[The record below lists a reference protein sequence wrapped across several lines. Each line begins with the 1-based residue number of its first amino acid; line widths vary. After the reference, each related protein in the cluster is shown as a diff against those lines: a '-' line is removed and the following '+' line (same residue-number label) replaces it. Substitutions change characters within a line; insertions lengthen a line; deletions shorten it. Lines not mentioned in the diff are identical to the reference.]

1 MKVMSKKKAKKKT
14 KTLQS
19 RSLVQST
26 QENAESKEDTKSVP
40 TVTPYPTAGR
50 KVTEFEERLDA
61 QLAGSKKPARGP
73 GGKFSSTSPA
83 AGPEI
88 DISVIG
94 QVVQIPFDLWSASQG
109 VPELK
114 ISNDES
120 IMLAKPVKQLLDH
133 YVPQVPEI
141 AWAWIS
147 LSAVSYSIMKSRLA
161 LIAEIRKNNP
171 SSERRM
177 DAARVAS
184 SSTKTQG
191 HGGPHPS
198 NVFPSLEQIQKLA

>member
-1 MKVMSKKKAKKKT
+1 MSKKKAKKKKSSSLET
-14 KTLQS
+14 GS
-19 RSLVQST
+19 RSVPDIKNQDKT
-26 QENAESKEDTKSVP
+26 QPVI
-40 TVTPYPTAGR
+40 TPYPTAGR

-61 QLAGSKKPARGP
+61 QMARGKKPARGP

-94 QVVQIPFDLWSASQG
+94 QVVQIPFDLWSVSQG

-161 LIAEIRKNNP
+161 LIAEIRKNKP

-177 DAARVAS
+177 DEARGVVNS
-184 SSTKTQG
+184 SKVPQG

-198 NVFPSLEQIQKLA
+198 NVFPSLDQIQKPAV

>member
-1 MKVMSKKKAKKKT
+1 MSKKKIKKKT
-14 KTLQS
+14 TNTAKS
-19 RSLVQST
+19 RLSAQLNGQIVQDQIT
-26 QENAESKEDTKSVP
+26 TVKSMP

-94 QVVQIPFDLWSASQG
+94 QVVQIPFDLWSVSQG
-109 VPELK
+109 VPDLK
-114 ISNDES
+114 ISSEES
-120 IMLAKPVKQLLDH
+120 VMLAKPVKQLLDH

-141 AWAWIS
+141 TWAWIS

-161 LIAEIRKNNP
+161 LITEIKKQKP
-171 SSERRM
+171 SSERGM
-177 DAARVAS
+177 DAARAAN

-191 HGGPHPS
+191 HGGSHPS
-198 NVFPSLEQIQKLA
+198 DVFPSLDQIQKPA

>member
-1 MKVMSKKKAKKKT
+1 MSKKKAKKKKSSCLET
-14 KTLQS
+14 GS
-19 RSLVQST
+19 RS
-26 QENAESKEDTKSVP
+26 VP
-40 TVTPYPTAGR
+40 DIKDQDKTPPVITPYPTAGR

-61 QLAGSKKPARGP
+61 QLAGGKKPARGP

-94 QVVQIPFDLWSASQG
+94 QVVQIPFDLWSVSQG
-109 VPELK
+109 VPDLK
-114 ISNDES
+114 ISSEES
-120 IMLAKPVKQLLDH
+120 VMLAKPVKQLLDH

-161 LIAEIRKNNP
+161 LITEIKKQKP
-171 SSERRM
+171 SSERGM
-177 DAARVAS
+177 DAARVAN

-191 HGGPHPS
+191 HGGSHPS
-198 NVFPSLEQIQKLA
+198 DVFPSLDQIQKPAV

>member
-1 MKVMSKKKAKKKT
+1 MSKKKAKKKKSSKPEWAT
-14 KTLQS
+14 S
-19 RSLVQST
+19 RG
-26 QENAESKEDTKSVP
+26 DVP
-40 TVTPYPTAGR
+40 VIEKPETPIVTPYPTAGR
-50 KVTEFEERLDA
+50 KVTEFEDRLDA
-61 QLAGSKKPARGP
+61 QLAGGTVGKKPARGP

-94 QVVQIPFDLWSASQG
+94 QVVQIPFDLWSVSQG

-114 ISNDES
+114 ISAEES
-120 IMLAKPVKQLLDH
+120 VMLAKPVKQLLDH

-171 SSERRM
+171 SSERGM
-177 DAARVAS
+177 DAARVANS
-184 SSTKTQG
+184 SIKTQG
-191 HGGPHPS
+191 HGGSHPS
-198 NVFPSLEQIQKLA
+198 TVFPSLEQIQKPSV

>member
-1 MKVMSKKKAKKKT
+1 MIVMSKKKAKKKIKPAWAASRGDVPVIEKPGPE
-14 KTLQS
+14 KTP
-19 RSLVQST
+19 
-26 QENAESKEDTKSVP
+26 P
-40 TVTPYPTAGR
+40 TITSYPTAGR

-61 QLAGSKKPARGP
+61 QLAGGVKKPARGS
-73 GGKFSSTSPA
+73 GGKFSSKEPA

-88 DISVIG
+88 DITVIG
-94 QVVQIPFDLWSASQG
+94 QVVQIPFDLWSVSQG

-114 ISNDES
+114 ISTDES
-120 IMLAKPVKQLLDH
+120 VMLAKPVKQLLDH

-161 LIAEIRKNNP
+161 LIAEIRKTRP
-171 SSERRM
+171 SSERGM
-177 DAARVAS
+177 DAARVAN

-191 HGGPHPS
+191 HGGSHPS
-198 NVFPSLEQIQKLA
+198 SVFPSLEQIQKPVV

>member
-1 MKVMSKKKAKKKT
+1 MSKKKVKKKKSSSLET
-14 KTLQS
+14 GS
-19 RSLVQST
+19 RS
-26 QENAESKEDTKSVP
+26 VP
-40 TVTPYPTAGR
+40 DIKDQDKNPPVITPYPTAGR

-61 QLAGSKKPARGP
+61 QMARGKKPARVP
-73 GGKFSSTSPA
+73 GSKFSSTSPA

-94 QVVQIPFDLWSASQG
+94 QVVQIPFDLWSVSQG

-120 IMLAKPVKQLLDH
+120 VMLAKPVKQLLDH
-133 YVPQVPEI
+133 YVPQIPEI

-161 LIAEIRKNNP
+161 LIAEIRKNKP
-171 SSERRM
+171 SSERGM
-177 DAARVAS
+177 DAARGVANS
-184 SSTKTQG
+184 SKVPQG
-191 HGGPHPS
+191 HGGSHPS
-198 NVFPSLEQIQKLA
+198 TVFPSLEQIQKPVK